1 MNLTDFYDQVER
13 DEALKG
19 IGVVLGDSP
28 DLDVVVVRDVAAGY
42 TTRLLADTIRSH
54 PWDVLRDVIL
64 GLDPAPLYHDT
75 RIVGYFSRIENWNKS
90 KLGEL
95 RDRRNGN
102 YRVSAEQIAKHYPE
116 R

>member
-19 IGVVLGDSP
+19 IDVIVGDHP
-28 DLDVVVVRDVAAGY
+28 DQDAVIVQDVATGQ
-42 TTRLLADTIRSH
+42 TVRLLADAIRSH
-54 PWDVLRDVIL
+54 PWEALRNVIL
-64 GLDPAPLYHDT
+64 GLDPAPLYHTT

-95 RDRRNGN
+95 KDRRNGN
-102 YRVSAEQIAKHYPE
+102 YRVSAEQIAKHFPE

>member
-1 MNLTDFYDQVER
+1 MNLTDFYDHVES
-13 DEALKG
+13 DEALEG

-28 DLDVVVVRDVAAGY
+28 DLDVVVVKDVATGQL
-42 TTRLLADTIRSH
+42 TRLLADTIRSH
-54 PWDVLRDVIL
+54 PWEVLRDVIM
-64 GLDPAPLYHDT
+64 GLDPAPLYHTT

-95 RDRRNGN
+95 RDRRNGD